1 LKAVVF
7 LFFCISFLFAQD
19 DAWLYQK
26 YLSRSKAVKDI
37 NTLSAWL
44 RNHPGMNLYED
55 SAGFRDFIQ
64 NKIIPELPDSIEI
77 RAFRRLLKKVVRY
90 VHCGHTDVQLPFLY
104 LYRFFKNHP
113 PLIPFTAKS
122 DDSIACVTG
131 LHPGVTHLL
140 KFGDTILSVNG
151 VSVNDIIHQNLDLF
165 TWDGYLTK
173 SGEYHARN
181 MLHQLIQMHLNYP
194 KEYTLIVVRFGKPDT
209 IVVSA
214 LIDNQKVRYKLHRL
228 KDTLFRLGNSPGIQY
243 YFSKDSTQTWAY
255 LKIERFTGNNFA
267 SELNHAL
274 RKISKHKKKVLIL
287 DLRNNGGGRILLAEN
302 LLSRLYPYYPDE
314 YVFYKKKN
322 IGFPKKAV
330 IFPLPYRIIQWCL
343 PLYFRKE
350 TRNDTV
356 WYKRNIKKKKP
367 VPFRQIYVLS
377 NYGTFSAA
385 SFVTARLQ
393 RDANAI
399 VVGEETGGTAGGC
412 NAVIILP
419 CRLPESRI
427 KVFFPLYRFCN
438 SSSSCRDDGKGVKPD
453 ILIKTKISDRFAGRD
468 RVLEQVIKIIQKN
481 P

>member
-1 LKAVVF
+1 VPAL
-7 LFFCISFLFAQD
+7 
-19 DAWLYQK
+19 
-26 YLSRSKAVKDI
+26 
-37 NTLSAWL
+37 
-44 RNHPGMNLYED
+44 
-55 SAGFRDFIQ
+55 
-64 NKIIPELPDSIEI
+64 
-77 RAFRRLLKKVVRY
+77 
-90 VHCGHTDVQLPFLY
+90 
-104 LYRFFKNHP
+104 
-113 PLIPFTAKS
+113 
-122 DDSIACVTG
+122 TG
-131 LHPGVTHLL
+131 
-140 KFGDTILSVNG
+140 
-151 VSVNDIIHQNLDLF
+151 
-165 TWDGYLTK
+165 
-173 SGEYHARN
+173 
-181 MLHQLIQMHLNYP
+181 
-194 KEYTLIVVRFGKPDT
+194 
-209 IVVSA
+209 
-214 LIDNQKVRYKLHRL
+214 NQKIRYKLHRL

-274 RKISKHKKKVLIL
+274 RKISKYKKKVLIL

-343 PLYFRKE
+343 SLYFRKE